1 MMSKVI
7 QVEVKPKY
15 PHEPLDK
22 MIKRLNKKVKKERLM
37 EKVLEKRF
45 YEKPS
50 VRRRKEKKYR
60 KKILEKLHKQKQP
73 SNHK

>member
-1 MMSKVI
+1 MPKVI
-7 QVEVKPKY
+7 QAEVKPKY

-37 EKVLEKRF
+37 EKIVEKRF

-50 VRRRKEKKYR
+50 VRRRK
-60 KKILEKLHKQKQP
+60 KQKQP
-73 SNHK
+73 SSHK